1 MQKIIHKRYI
11 ILPNRKKDILFLLNP
26 KSGVQSKRNIPKQ
39 IEQGIDKSRFNFS
52 IEETK
57 YVSHACELTKT
68 AVHLGV
74 DIVVAVGGD
83 GTVNEVARSLVGS
96 TSALGI
102 LPCGSGNGLA
112 RHLGIPL
119 NISGAIEYINKS
131 QVAAVDY
138 GKINEQPFF
147 CTCGVGFDALVSNSF
162 ANGRHRGPL
171 GYMHNMLVDWLQYK
185 PEVFEIET
193 ETHNEKFQ
201 AFLIACGNAS
211 QYGNNAYIAPRAS
224 MRDGLLSVTILEPFS
239 SFDVPLVLGDIFG
252 NKINNNSHVKTLES
266 RWIKIKRNTP
276 GVVHYDGEPTQMGAE
291 LYIEIVPSGLN
302 VLARRNWDGTSVPVS
317 IYKQIAEL
325 VSSSFSKIEDFSS
338 LVNLQ
343 NLHTLPWKNEKD
355 K

>member
-1 MQKIIHKRYI
+1 M
-11 ILPNRKKDILFLLNP
+11 PNRKKDILFLINP
-26 KSGVQSKRNIPKQ
+26 KSGVQNKRNVPKL
-39 IEQGIDKSRFNFS
+39 IERGIDKSRFNFS

-57 YVSHACELTKT
+57 YIAHACELTEA
-68 AVHLGV
+68 AVRLGV
-74 DIVVAVGGD
+74 DVVVAVGGD

-96 TSALGI
+96 DTALGI

-119 NISGAIEYINKS
+119 NFVGAIEYINNS

-138 GKINEQPFF
+138 GKINGKPFF

-162 ANGRHRGPL
+162 ANGKFRGPL

-185 PEVFEIET
+185 PEVFQIET
-193 ETHNEKFQ
+193 ETQSEKFQ

-252 NKINNNSHVKTLES
+252 NRINNNSHVKTLES
-266 RWIKIKRNTP
+266 RWIKIKRNSP
-276 GVVHYDGEPTQMGAE
+276 GVVHYDGEPTEMGTD

-302 VLARRNWDGTSVPVS
+302 VLARQNWDGRSVPVS
-317 IYKQIAEL
+317 IYKQVAEL
-325 VSSSFSKIEDFSS
+325 VSSSFNKIEDLSS

-343 NLHTLPWKNEKD
+343 NLHPSQWKNEKE
-355 K
+355 KRGKQQ